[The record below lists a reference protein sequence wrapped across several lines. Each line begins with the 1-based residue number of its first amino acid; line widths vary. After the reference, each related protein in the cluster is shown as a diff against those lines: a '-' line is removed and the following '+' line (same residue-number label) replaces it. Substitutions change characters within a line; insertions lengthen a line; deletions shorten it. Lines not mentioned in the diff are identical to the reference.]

1 MKLWLL
7 WWNESTDA
15 IAYDWEEATGPKEPY
30 FMLVR
35 ADSEPAARQFAHD
48 HAHYDHT
55 LWLQATHA
63 FCQEVHVDG
72 LPGVL
77 VDSETAEWNEEIF

>member
-7 WWNESTDA
+7 WWNESTA
-15 IAYDWEEATGPKEPY
+15 ATTYAWEEATGAKEPY

-35 ADSEPAARQFAHD
+35 ADSEAAGGRFAHD
-48 HAHYDHT
+48 HAHYEHD
-55 LWLQATHA
+55 LWLQPTYS
-63 FCQEVHVDG
+63 FCQEVHVSG

-77 VDSETAEWNEEIF
+77 VDSETYEWNEEIF